1 MLSGDA
7 PLGSAF
13 FNGCASDEEHRADEH
28 KRCADHQDI
37 ERVGHSHTCLLR
49 VYTKIICMFC
59 VAWKGG
65 RGATSPPMTPSRP
78 DALRQGNEK
87 TSLLGV
93 QIFCRKSQK
102 ESRPEA
108 AFDVSAENQSAL
120 RSACVGQPSAGM
132 PRRSCSFCT
141 AIRVPEPRMPSI
153 FPTSWVM
160 ASSLV

>member
-1 MLSGDA
+1 MPCWPALAFRARRPDQNTGRRAHSPRPPSGSLEISMMLSGDA
-7 PLGSAF
+7 PPGNAF

-59 VAWKGG
+59 VAWEGG
-65 RGATSPPMTPSRP
+65 RGATSPPMTPPRP

-93 QIFCRKSQK
+93 QVFCRKSQK
-102 ESRPEA
+102 ESR
-108 AFDVSAENQSAL
+108 Q
-120 RSACVGQPSAGM
+120 GQQ
-132 PRRSCSFCT
+132 RY
-141 AIRVPEPRMPSI
+141 SI
-153 FPTSWVM
+153 KLLFYS
-160 ASSLV
+160 